1 MAVSLKHCKFHSV
14 EVKFATPEES
24 KKSKMFLILRMMI
37 EEDLRE
43 DLRKIPHQT
52 ALGSPGL
59 DLLQDTGVHDGSVTQ
74 EENTKDLL
82 SP

>member
-14 EVKFATPEES
+14 EVKCATPEES
-24 KKSKMFLILRMMI
+24 KKSKMFLRMGI
-37 EEDLRE
+37 EEDMRE